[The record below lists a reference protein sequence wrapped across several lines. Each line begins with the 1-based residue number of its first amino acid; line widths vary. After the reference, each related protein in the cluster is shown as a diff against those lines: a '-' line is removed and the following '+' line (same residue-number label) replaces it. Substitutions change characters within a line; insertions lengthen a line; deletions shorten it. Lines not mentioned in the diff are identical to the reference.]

1 MIQIKSINSSGSS
14 GSGYGDSVTEDAFWG
29 SDSSSGSDST
39 TAADD
44 SDWGFNWGNKRAAPG
59 LSQ

>member
-1 MIQIKSINSSGSS
+1 MEPETESTLVF
-14 GSGYGDSVTEDAFWG
+14 DSVTEDAFWG
-29 SDSSSGSDST
+29 SDSSPGSDST

-44 SDWGFNWGNKRAAPG
+44 SEWGLNWGNKRAAPG